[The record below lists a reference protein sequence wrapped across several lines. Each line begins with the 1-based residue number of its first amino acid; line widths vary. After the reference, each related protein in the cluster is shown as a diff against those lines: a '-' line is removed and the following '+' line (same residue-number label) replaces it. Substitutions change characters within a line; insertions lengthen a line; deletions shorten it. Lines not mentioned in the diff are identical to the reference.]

1 MATLEKIRS
10 KAGLLVI
17 VVGFALV
24 AFILMDFLRSGST
37 FFQQSKEKVIIVDGN
52 SVGIQE
58 YQRQVESVSNQY
70 QNSGRLNDALQ
81 HQIRESIF
89 QEIVNTILLKEE
101 GDKIGL
107 NVGTEEME
115 DMIWGNNISPLLMQ
129 IPDFQNPATG
139 QFDKNMLIQFL
150 QTAEME
156 DVPVEYQQQILFMRE
171 AWSNIQK
178 GIFNERLSTKLSA
191 LIVSGITTNSLDAK
205 AQFEES
211 NINVDFSF
219 ATQAFSSI
227 PDSVITVSNS
237 EISKLYEKRKE
248 SFKQDEARVISFIAV
263 DIVPSQEDYDE
274 MDKRMEEVRQ
284 ELLSSSEV
292 ADIVNDN
299 SDVPYM
305 NIYSTGN
312 ELNPEVLEF
321 AQNESVGSV
330 YGPVLTN
337 NTFNLYKLIDTKQAP
352 DSVSISIISL
362 PVFNDQ
368 KMLESFGDSLIQV
381 IKDGKSFGD
390 MALEATGGQGRGEL
404 GWQTEYSLSMR
415 GAEQQIIEAAFY
427 GKSND
432 AQVIKSALGSYLIQ
446 VTERTKP
453 VTKYKVADITMT
465 VTPSTET
472 YNKLYNDLNHYISSN
487 NAVSSFTEN
496 ALEAGYL
503 LQFEVPVYSNQN
515 ELNAIENSRQVI
527 RWAFNSKKGSISDI
541 FECNDYFVVATLV
554 GATKEGYRPLA
565 DVTDILKREILNKKK
580 GEKIVADL
588 KAKNLSSLDAYAEA
602 MNSTI
607 QTTQYVTFNTLQIT
621 GIGRDPIVNAE
632 AILSEVGSITG
643 PFAGNNAVYVLSV
656 TDKKASGSEY
666 DEASI
671 KMGALWQNASRFGQG
686 IRSGSLLQE
695 NAKIEDNRL
704 RFY

>member
-101 GDKIGL
+101 GEKIGL

-115 DMIWGNNISPLLMQ
+115 DMIWGNNISPILMQ

-321 AQNESVGSV
+321 ARNESVGSV